1 MATDIFWH
9 RQKARRQAEG
19 LRMSDA
25 IVAAFN
31 DAATWD
37 QVLAAVESNAAA
49 LLDPT
54 RIENLGFLK
63 NDPDRERALGLG
75 VLEIKTLF
83 GNFMSVSEIKAILE
97 RQIDVEYAK
106 YEFVFYFGAAN
117 SVEDMR
123 TALDK
128 VQLLYNDREALIQ
141 EWSSRDDPAIKT
153 RAAELEAE
161 PYTIVLRKIAAHL
174 GDGAYLDA
182 LAVEMMSTRQEHGPF
197 DNLDSIIQALDDS
210 TDVLGSD
217 SIVISFNQAADWEAM
232 LAAIES
238 NAATLL
244 DAGHLAKLNQLSAEG
259 AYEQDVGLGLTEIKT
274 LFGNFSSPG
283 QVASALEQQID
294 ITHGRF
300 AALLAVNGSQDAVS
314 MAAALSVHVTRL
326 HQHRQGLI
334 EEWLASGDADAIAR
348 ATELASDP
356 YTTVLSEVSS
366 HLGNEAYLAELAARM
381 QSARQDGSFL
391 DIDVLIAA
399 LDMADKAI
407 DVTHDAVISGT
418 NSGSANENAQQAIGG
433 LLTVEDS
440 DWGEN
445 RFKAVAESELRK
457 QYGIFAFT
465 STTGE
470 WIFTL
475 NSAVQSLRTGQQVQ
489 QTLTVEALD
498 GTAAAIITVTII
510 GRNDRPHDIVL
521 SNARVEE
528 NATAGTV
535 VGTLTGSDIDGDAL
549 AFSLM
554 NDAGGRFA
562 ISNGQ
567 LVVRDGVRLDHEQA
581 TAHTV
586 TVQVKDG
593 SNAVYQETFI
603 IHVTDEMKERVVGST
618 SSDLL
623 KGGSG
628 RDTIWG
634 GLGNDQL
641 IGGSGKDIFVLNSKL
656 NKSTNKDRIVDFKV
670 KDDTIWL
677 DNKIFAK
684 IGKSGSEKT
693 PVQLKKDFFV
703 VGSRAED
710 KNDYIVYDKKKG
722 VLLYDADGSGKGKAV
737 EIASLAN
744 NLKMTE
750 KDFFVI

>member
-1 MATDIFWH
+1 
-9 RQKARRQAEG
+9 
-19 LRMSDA
+19 MSDA